1 MYEKVCLIQ
10 NAKYL
15 QLHLEL
21 VLNSVNF
28 EKKSHV

>member
-1 MYEKVCLIQ
+1 MYEKVCLIR
-10 NAKYL
+10 NVKDL
-15 QLHLEL
+15 QLRLWL